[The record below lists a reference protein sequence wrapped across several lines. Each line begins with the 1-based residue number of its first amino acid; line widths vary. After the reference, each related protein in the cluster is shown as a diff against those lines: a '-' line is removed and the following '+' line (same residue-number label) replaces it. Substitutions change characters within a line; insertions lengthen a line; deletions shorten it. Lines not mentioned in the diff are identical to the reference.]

1 MFKGKYQRS
10 EACAMQAVK
19 NGGYDQAALLFVQGE
34 DGKEAL
40 YSLTR
45 AQVEALYIVASKVL
59 GK

>member
-1 MFKGKYQRS
+1 
-10 EACAMQAVK
+10 MQAVK

-40 YSLTR
+40 YTLTR

-59 GK
+59 GE

>member
-1 MFKGKYQRS
+1 
-10 EACAMQAVK
+10 MQAVK

-45 AQVEALYIVASKVL
+45 AQVEALYKASLEVL
-59 GK
+59 KDA